1 MAVTVTIDYDR
12 ALDAAAIGHAMRRAS
27 WPALQYLR
35 AHNVQ
40 SPFPT
45 TLPSEHGE
53 TITLYEPTTADKTA
67 TDWRRH
73 P

>member
-1 MAVTVTIDYDR
+1 MAVIVTIDYSR

-27 WPALQYLR
+27 WPDRQYLR

-40 SPFPT
+40 SPPPA
-45 TLPSEHGE
+45 TLPSEYGE
-53 TITLYEPTTADKTA
+53 TITLYEPTTADKNA
-67 TDWRRH
+67 TDWRRY